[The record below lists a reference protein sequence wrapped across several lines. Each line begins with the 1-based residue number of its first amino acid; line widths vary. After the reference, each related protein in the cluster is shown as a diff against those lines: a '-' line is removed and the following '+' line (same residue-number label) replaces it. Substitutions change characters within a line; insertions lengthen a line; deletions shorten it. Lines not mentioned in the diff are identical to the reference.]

1 MKIYIYIYACTYLLH
16 LSICF
21 IYTCTYIH
29 NYIYMCVCVGEFIYV
44 FVCFY
49 LLFIFVRIC
58 FESFG
63 VGGCLE
69 VSGFPAPETM

>member
-29 NYIYMCVCVGEFIYV
+29 NYIYVCVGEFIYV